1 MSRSRAGGIFSAFV
15 AYGKMPRG
23 MDPGRSRWF
32 SPARVVVLA
41 FGSAALIGT
50 LLLMLPIATVDTP
63 ASFVS
68 ALFTAM
74 SAVCVTGLAV
84 HETGLHWSLFGQIT
98 ILVLFQIGGFGIM
111 TLASLLAL
119 VAYGRLGLRARLTA
133 QTETKSMAPGN
144 IRALVA
150 GVAKATIVIE
160 AITIIILTARFMI
173 GYGEP
178 FWRALYS
185 GVFHGISAFTNAGFA
200 LYGDSMTRYVTDPWI
215 TLTVAGAVIAGGLG
229 FPVLF
234 TLRRVWYRP
243 RRWDLHAKITIGMT
257 VALTLG
263 GTLAFVIAE
272 WDNPGTL
279 AGLPKPVRFM
289 AAFFYTANTR
299 SGGLNN
305 FDVSQMHDNSW
316 LISDVLMF
324 IGAGSASTGG
334 GIKVTTFALLGF
346 VIWAELRG
354 EPDVNVGKRRLP
366 THLQRQ
372 ALAIALLS
380 VGAVV
385 IGTIIMLIIT
395 PFPLD
400 RVLYEVI
407 SAACTVGLSTGITS
421 EINEAGHLVLTALMF
436 IGRIGPMTLGAA
448 LAMRVRTRH
457 YQLPEERPLVG

>member
-1 MSRSRAGGIFSAFV
+1 MVTA
-15 AYGKMPRG
+15 RG
-23 MDPGRSRWF
+23 TGQSRWF
-32 SPARVVVLA
+32 TPARVVVLA

-50 LLLMLPIATVDTP
+50 LLLMLPIATVGPP
-63 ASFVS
+63 AAFVS

-84 HETGLHWSLFGQIT
+84 HETGAHWSLFGQIT
-98 ILVLFQIGGFGIM
+98 IMVLFQIGGFGIM

-119 VAYGRLGLRARLTA
+119 FAYGRLGLRARLTT
-133 QTETKSMAPGN
+133 QTETRSVAPGN
-144 IRALVA
+144 IRAVVA
-150 GVAKATIVIE
+150 GVAKATVVIE
-160 AITIIILTARFMI
+160 GIAVTILTARFLI
-173 GYGEP
+173 GYDEP
-178 FWRALYS
+178 FWRAVYS
-185 GVFHGISAFTNAGFA
+185 GVFHGISAFTNAGFS
-200 LYGDSMTRYVTDPWI
+200 LFGDSMTRYANDPWI
-215 TLTVAGAVIAGGLG
+215 TLTVTGAVIAGGLG

-234 TLRRVWYRP
+234 TLRRFLFRP

-257 VALTLG
+257 AVLTLG
-263 GTLAFVIAE
+263 GTLAFVVTE

-279 AGLPKPVRFM
+279 GGLPEPSRFM

-354 EPDVNVGKRRLP
+354 EPDVNVGNRRMP

-385 IGTIIMLIIT
+385 IGTIVMLMLT
-395 PFPLD
+395 PFALD
-400 RVLYEVI
+400 RVLFEVI

-421 EINEAGHLVLTALMF
+421 DINEAGHIVLTILMF
-436 IGRIGPMTLGAA
+436 IGRIGPATLGAA
-448 LAMRVRTRH
+448 LAMRVRSRH